1 MRLSK
6 WVGDERQMAEPLLQ
20 LKSVSKSFKEVNVL
34 KDINLEIYNGQI
46 IGLVGGNG
54 AGKTTLLRL
63 MTGVYRPTSG
73 NVTYQNGKPIHEARE
88 NVGIVPESTGLY
100 SKLTAW
106 ENIRYHS
113 RIFGLDDETAWRRA
127 SKFANELNMSS
138 SLNRHTKGF
147 SRGMK
152 QKTALLRAIVH
163 HPSILILD
171 EPTAGLDITSAR
183 NVRNMVS
190 ELGSRGGTVI
200 YSTHHLSEAEKI
212 CNRIIM
218 IHNGNIVADGTP
230 EELIAQ
236 YGFLDLEELY
246 VNLTQEDAVI
256 HQTNDEQ
263 ESRFAR
269 IWRKF
274 MTRSKYSAEEEE

>member
-1 MRLSK
+1 MYP
-6 WVGDERQMAEPLLQ
+6 PLLK
-20 LKSVSKSFKEVNVL
+20 LSSVSKSFKDVSVL
-34 KDINLEIYNGQI
+34 NDINLQINSGEI

-73 NVTYQNGKPIHEARE
+73 SVLFEDNKEIHLVRE

-100 SKLTAW
+100 GKLTAW

-113 RIFGLDDETAWRRA
+113 RIFGISDDVAWDRTM
-127 SKFANELNMSS
+127 KFATNLGIAE

-163 HPSILILD
+163 HPKILILD

-183 NVRNMVS
+183 NVRKMVRD
-190 ELGSRGGTVI
+190 LGDKGGTVV
-200 YSTHHLSEAEKI
+200 YSTHQLSEAQRI

-218 IHNGNIVADGTP
+218 IHNGRIVADGSP
-230 EELIAQ
+230 EDLLTEYKMQ
-236 YGFLDLEELY
+236 DLEELY
-246 VNLTQEDAVI
+246 VNLTQEEAVL
-256 HQTNDEQ
+256 HFEDKEK
-263 ESRFAR
+263 ESKISR
-269 IWRKF
+269 IWRQF
-274 MTRSKYSAEEEE
+274 MTKTKRIVKEEEE

>member
-1 MRLSK
+1 MNP
-6 WVGDERQMAEPLLQ
+6 PLLK
-20 LKSVSKSFKEVNVL
+20 LSSVSKSFKDVSVL
-34 KDINLEIYNGQI
+34 NDINLQINSGEI

-73 NVTYQNGKPIHEARE
+73 SVLFEDNKEIHLVRE

-100 SKLTAW
+100 GKLTAW

-113 RIFGLDDETAWRRA
+113 RIFGISDDVAWDRTM
-127 SKFANELNMSS
+127 KFATNLGIAE

-163 HPSILILD
+163 HPKILILD

-183 NVRNMVS
+183 NVRKMVRD
-190 ELGSRGGTVI
+190 LGDKGGTVV
-200 YSTHHLSEAEKI
+200 YSTHQLSEAQRI

-218 IHNGNIVADGTP
+218 IHNGRIVADGSP
-230 EELIAQ
+230 EDLLTEYKMQ
-236 YGFLDLEELY
+236 DLEELY
-246 VNLTQEDAVI
+246 VNLTQEEAVL
-256 HQTNDEQ
+256 HFEDKEK
-263 ESRFAR
+263 ESRISR
-269 IWRKF
+269 IWRQF
-274 MTRSKYSAEEEE
+274 MTKTKRIVKEEEE

>member
-1 MRLSK
+1 MSPSLLKLS
-6 WVGDERQMAEPLLQ
+6 
-20 LKSVSKSFKEVNVL
+20 SVSKSFKEVSVL
-34 KDINLEIYNGQI
+34 TDINLEINSGEI

-63 MTGVYRPTSG
+63 MTGVYKPTSG
-73 NVTYQNGKPIHEARE
+73 SVLFEQNKEIHLVRE

-100 SKLTAW
+100 GKLTAW

-113 RIFGLDDETAWRRA
+113 RIFGIPDDLAWDRTI
-127 SKFANELNMSS
+127 KFATNLGIEK

-163 HPSILILD
+163 HPKILILD

-183 NVRNMVS
+183 NVRKMVKD
-190 ELGSRGGTVI
+190 LGEKGGTVV
-200 YSTHHLSEAEKI
+200 YSTHQLSEAQRI

-218 IHNGNIVADGTP
+218 IHNGKIVADGSP
-230 EELIAQ
+230 EHLLSQ
-236 YGFLDLEELY
+236 HNMSDLEELY
-246 VNLTQEDAVI
+246 VNLTQETAVL
-256 HQTNDEQ
+256 HHEDKER
-263 ESRFAR
+263 ESK
-269 IWRKF
+269 ISQLWRQL
-274 MTRSKYSAEEEE
+274 MTKTKRTIKEEEE

>member
-1 MRLSK
+1 MNP
-6 WVGDERQMAEPLLQ
+6 PLLE
-20 LKSVSKSFKEVNVL
+20 LSSVSKSFKDVSVL
-34 KDINLEIYNGQI
+34 NDINLQINSGEI

-73 NVTYQNGKPIHEARE
+73 SVLFEDNKEIHLVRE

-100 SKLTAW
+100 GKLTAW

-113 RIFGLDDETAWRRA
+113 RIFGISDDVAWDRTM
-127 SKFANELNMSS
+127 KFATNLGIAE

-163 HPSILILD
+163 HPKILILD

-183 NVRNMVS
+183 NVRKMVRD
-190 ELGSRGGTVI
+190 LGDKGGTVV
-200 YSTHHLSEAEKI
+200 YSTHQLSEAQRI

-218 IHNGNIVADGTP
+218 IHNGRIVADGSP
-230 EELIAQ
+230 EDLLTEYKMQ
-236 YGFLDLEELY
+236 DLEELY
-246 VNLTQEDAVI
+246 VNLTQEEAVL
-256 HQTNDEQ
+256 HFEDKEK
-263 ESRFAR
+263 ESKISR
-269 IWRKF
+269 IWRQF
-274 MTRSKYSAEEEE
+274 MTKTKRIVKEEEE